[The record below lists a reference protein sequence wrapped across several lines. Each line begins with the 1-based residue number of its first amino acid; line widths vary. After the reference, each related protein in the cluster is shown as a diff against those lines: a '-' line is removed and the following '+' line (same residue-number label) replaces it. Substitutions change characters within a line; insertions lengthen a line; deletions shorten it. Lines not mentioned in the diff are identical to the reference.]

1 MRTQITTRI
10 EYTIEPDQDPL
21 NPRTEWDNVG
31 HMVCWHSRYN
41 LGDEQPSEDP
51 TEYLD
56 NLAGLDDIKARVDD
70 VVNHFWDRHDWH
82 GLETRLTNYLDKIR
96 AKALDDYIILPL
108 YLYDHSGITMGCSP
122 FSCPWDSGQV
132 GFIYMSI
139 DRARKEWTGTDDEIR
154 EAATK
159 CLIAEV
165 EEYDQYLT
173 GDVWGYTIDRVTL
186 DEDGDESDRE
196 ELESCWGFFGH
207 SYCEDEARL
216 IVNGYEDHKEAA

>member
-1 MRTQITTRI
+1 MNTQTRI

-56 NLAGLDDIKARVDD
+56 NLAGLDDIKARIDTVID
-70 VVNHFWDRHDWH
+70 HFWNRRDWY
-82 GLETRLTNYLDKIR
+82 GLETRLTNYLDKKR
-96 AKALDDYIILPL
+96 ETALQDYIVLPL
-108 YLYDHSGITMGCSP
+108 YLYDHSGITMRCSP
-122 FSCPWDSGQV
+122 FSCPWDSGYV
-132 GFIYMSI
+132 GFIYVSM
-139 DRARKEWTGTDDEIR
+139 DRARQEWTGTDDEIR
-154 EAATK
+154 EKATE
-159 CLIAEV
+159 CLTGEV
-165 EEYDQYLT
+165 ETYAQYLE
-173 GDVWGYTIDRVTL
+173 GDVWGYTIERVTL